1 MENKI
6 FSGREAR
13 YNSLIIKI
21 LYEKGALSAFNIAKN
36 IVWND
41 SIGKVTDMHHKYS
54 KVNSVLV
61 RKNGRLPE
69 LDKQEFIKKTEK
81 GYLLTFKGWCSA
93 LCLSKEI
100 REPGFDYLF
109 EFVAIFPELK
119 KIMEIL
125 MKSYPEENLETYKI
139 FHKIT
144 IELLKKGLNFNLI
157 PNKEFIDFFNR
168 EYQEMSVKLLKSEK
182 KGEELWRNNPELR
195 AAFLEFAERINKVA
209 IKELESF
216 QTIIKKLK
224 NDAGED
230 QP

>member
-1 MENKI
+1 
-6 FSGREAR
+6 
-13 YNSLIIKI
+13 
-21 LYEKGALSAFNIAKN
+21 
-36 IVWND
+36 
-41 SIGKVTDMHHKYS
+41 
-54 KVNSVLV
+54 
-61 RKNGRLPE
+61 
-69 LDKQEFIKKTEK
+69 
-81 GYLLTFKGWCSA
+81 
-93 LCLSKEI
+93 
-100 REPGFDYLF
+100 
-109 EFVAIFPELK
+109 
-119 KIMEIL
+119 